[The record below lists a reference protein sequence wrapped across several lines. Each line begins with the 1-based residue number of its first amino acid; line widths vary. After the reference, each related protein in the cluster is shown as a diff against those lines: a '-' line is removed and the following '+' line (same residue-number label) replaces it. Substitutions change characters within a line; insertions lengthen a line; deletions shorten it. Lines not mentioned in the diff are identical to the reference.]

1 ERWCWPGC
9 LDLILLPQLLP
20 LLLSRYGCSA
30 PQAER
35 AALRASQGRP

>member
-1 ERWCWPGC
+1 
-9 LDLILLPQLLP
+9 LLPR
-20 LLLSRYGCSA
+20 SGWSA

>member
-1 ERWCWPGC
+1 T
-9 LDLILLPQLLP
+9 
-20 LLLSRYGCSA
+20 RYGWSA

>member
-1 ERWCWPGC
+1 
-9 LDLILLPQLLP
+9 LT
-20 LLLSRYGCSA
+20 RYGWSA